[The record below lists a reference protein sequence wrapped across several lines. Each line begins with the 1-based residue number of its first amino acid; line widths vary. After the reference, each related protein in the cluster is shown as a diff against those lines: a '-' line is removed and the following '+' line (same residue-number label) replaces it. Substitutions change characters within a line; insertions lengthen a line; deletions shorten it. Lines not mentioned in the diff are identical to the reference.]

1 MKRFKRL
8 KAREFHKH
16 RRSVKWREL
25 NAKYKKAVS
34 KANRTYYK
42 NVIKDLKTAKTSQWY
57 SMLKKLCSYDQHKS
71 DPVIVDSIKHLSN
84 EDQAEAIAD
93 KFSKVS
99 QEYNP
104 LLADDIKIPE
114 FEEESVPQFRPIDVQ
129 RKLEKLKTNKSVPPG
144 DIPVKLIKL
153 FAAQISVP
161 LCDVINTSIK
171 LRKWSKIYK
180 QESVTP
186 VPKSFPPKSPDE
198 LRNIRGLITFNKVA
212 EQMVAELMISDMME
226 KLDPSQYEN
235 QEGLSLQHQNDLYSV
250 I

>member
-1 MKRFKRL
+1 MF
-8 KAREFHKH
+8 
-16 RRSVKWREL
+16 L
-25 NAKYKKAVS
+25 NFGQLVYV
-34 KANRTYYK
+34 
-42 NVIKDLKTAKTSQWY
+42 
-57 SMLKKLCSYDQHKS
+57 
-71 DPVIVDSIKHLSN
+71 
-84 EDQAEAIAD
+84 
-93 KFSKVS
+93 
-99 QEYNP
+99 
-104 LLADDIKIPE
+104 
-114 FEEESVPQFRPIDVQ
+114 
-129 RKLEKLKTNKSVPPG
+129 
-144 DIPVKLIKL
+144 PVKLIKR

-171 LRKWSKIYK
+171 LGKWSKIYK

-198 LRNIRGLITFNKVA
+198 LRNISGLLTFNKVA